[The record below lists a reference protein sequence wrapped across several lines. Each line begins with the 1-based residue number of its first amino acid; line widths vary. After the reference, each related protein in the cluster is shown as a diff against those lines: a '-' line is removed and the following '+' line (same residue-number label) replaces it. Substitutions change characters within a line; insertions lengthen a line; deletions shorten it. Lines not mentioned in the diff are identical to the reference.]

1 MDQAQIPLLPIEP
14 LPGTPNPHAFRVGQS
29 AQYLFGSYLA
39 HEAAL
44 IVARDPRATTLLPS
58 VETCQ
63 IVPVGRVPDKA
74 GDGHTYHAGYY
85 LEWAQKAP
93 VDEFDRAALGGS
105 LITLG
110 DALAAHGYFDHAP
123 ELELVRHLRNGI
135 AHGNHF
141 NILKTGRE
149 QLTTWP
155 AHNRLATVKTSEFEV
170 TPSLNGQEVLWG
182 FMERGDVLN
191 LIQTVSVYLIRMGNG
206 DEPLRP

>member
-1 MDQAQIPLLPIEP
+1 MAETQIPLRPIEP
-14 LPGTPNPHAFRVGQS
+14 PPGTPNPDAFRVGQT
-29 AQYLFGSYLA
+29 AQYMFGSYMA
-39 HEAAL
+39 HQAAML
-44 IVARDPRATTLLPS
+44 VARDPKAPTLLPP
-58 VETCQ
+58 VESGH

-74 GDGHTYHAGYY
+74 GEGHSYHATYY

-93 VDEFDRAALGGS
+93 ADEFDRAALGGS

-110 DALAAHGYFDHAP
+110 DALAAHRYFDHAP

-141 NILKTGRE
+141 NILKPGRE
-149 QLTTWP
+149 QLAKWP

-170 TPSLNGQEVLWG
+170 TPPLNGHEVLWG

-206 DEPLRP
+206 VTPLRP